1 MLAFSSRFETQCTRK
16 WSLVCSTLDDWKC
29 LATRM
34 RNSDVRC
41 EQRLYRCLLE
51 DFLPQMPKLFE
62 FKVSMTPLKSE
73 ALFILKLVFASI
85 YS

>member
-1 MLAFSSRFETQCTRK
+1 
-16 WSLVCSTLDDWKC
+16 
-29 LATRM
+29 M

-73 ALFILKLVFASI
+73 ALFIPKVIFASI